1 MSLVIQQTSHIKS
14 NRIEINGERIFDDPA
29 ADDLKSLLTKA
40 YRKLKINYPKFFKM
54 DEISKLGFIGAELL
68 MQAITTPYKAEEVG
82 IVLSNN
88 QSTLVTDSRFQES
101 INDYEHFYPSPAV
114 FVYTLPNIMMG
125 EISIRHKLR
134 GENAFFIFDRFN
146 AGVLTDYING
156 LYAKGKLRY
165 CIGGW
170 VDQSASDYEAF
181 LYWAEP
187 LSKENVGV
195 EHNPLELNKLY
206 RQATIREDG

>member
-1 MSLVIQQTSHIKS
+1 MSLVVQHSCRIKS
-14 NRIEINGERIFDDPA
+14 NRIEINGKTIFEDPVSES
-29 ADDLKSLLTKA
+29 LKSLLTKA
-40 YRKLKINYPKFFKM
+40 YRSLKIKYPKFFKM
-54 DEISKLGFIGAELL
+54 DDISKLGFLGAELL
-68 MQAITTPYKAEEVG
+68 MQSVSTAFSAEEVG
-82 IVLSNN
+82 IVLSNS

-125 EISIRHKLR
+125 EISIKHKLR

-146 AGVLTDYING
+146 AGVLSGYING
-156 LYAKGKLRY
+156 LHAKGKLRY

-170 VDQSASDYEAF
+170 VDQSANDYEAF

-187 LSKENVGV
+187 LSDKNVGV
-195 EHNPLELNKLY
+195 EHNALELDKLY
-206 RQATIREDG
+206 ENTTAREDG